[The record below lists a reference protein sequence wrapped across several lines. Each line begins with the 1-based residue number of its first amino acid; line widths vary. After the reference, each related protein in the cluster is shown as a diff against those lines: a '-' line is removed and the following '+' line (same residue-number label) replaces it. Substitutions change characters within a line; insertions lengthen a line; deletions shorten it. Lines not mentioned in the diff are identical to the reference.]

1 MSDTSPPRTAPLQV
15 VLIDD
20 DDGLRTALADSF
32 AIAGIDV
39 EPFADPRAALARLGS
54 DFPGVVVSDI
64 RMPKMDGHAVAEAV
78 AARDPE
84 LPVILMTGHGDIA
97 TAVAALKRGAWD
109 FIAKPFA
116 ADHMIASVRR
126 ALDMRRLVLDNRRL
140 RAAAQE
146 AETHYPLIGDTPA
159 MVRLRDTIRQLADVD
174 VDVLVE
180 GETGTGKEL
189 VALLLHRWSQR
200 RARQFVAVDCAAL
213 PDAVADEA
221 LFGSR
226 AQPGRIA
233 DADRGT
239 LFLDEIDSMSPAL
252 QGKLLRVVEER
263 ELPQPGGAPR
273 VVNLR
278 IVAAAKTDLAVAVG
292 EGRFRADLLYRLE
305 TVRLRIPPL
314 RERRADVPLLFAWFL
329 GEAAERFG
337 RARPLIDPAMEAR
350 LVTDEWVGN
359 VRELRNFATR
369 VVLGLDDGAPT
380 PADRP
385 PLAERVDRFEAAT
398 IRATLERVHGDVGA
412 AAAELQLPRR
422 SLYDRLQRHGI
433 EPAAFRPRAPS
444 SPRE

>member
-1 MSDTSPPRTAPLQV
+1 MSEVPLRV

-20 DDGLRTALADSF
+20 DEGLRTALADSF

-39 EPFADPRAALARLGS
+39 EPYGDARAALAQLDA
-54 DFPGVVVSDI
+54 DFRGIVVSDI
-64 RMPKMDGHAVAEAV
+64 RMPRMDGHALFEAV

-97 TAVAALKRGAWD
+97 MAVAALRQGAFD

-116 ADHMIASVRR
+116 ADHLIASARR
-126 ALDMRRLVLDNRRL
+126 ALEMRRLVLENRRL
-140 RAAAQE
+140 RVAAAE

-189 VALLLHRWSQR
+189 VALLLHRWSHR

-226 AQPGRIA
+226 AQPGRVA

-278 IVAAAKTDLAVAVG
+278 VVAAAKTDLAAAVA

-314 RERRADVPLLFAWFL
+314 RERRADVPLLFAYFL

-337 RARPLIDPAMEAR
+337 RERPNIDPAVEAR
-350 LVTDEWVGN
+350 LVADDWAGN
-359 VRELRNFATR
+359 VRELRNYATR
-369 VVLGLDDGAPT
+369 VVLGVAEGT
-380 PADRP
+380 PSAADQL

-398 IRATLERVHGDVGA
+398 IRAALDRVRGDVGA
-412 AAAELQLPRR
+412 AAAELQVPRR

-433 EPAAFRPRAPS
+433 EPAAFRQ
-444 SPRE
+444 RE